1 MATGSFGGNT
11 LGTSMYDKLQNAMN
25 ALTAASNEILQAMH
39 SVDEE
44 TDRNVVPQL
53 QRMNDEVRMLQT
65 RIASFMARGARK
77 PPSP

>member
-1 MATGSFGGNT
+1 
-11 LGTSMYDKLQNAMN
+11 MYDKLQNAMN

-65 RIASFMARGARK
+65 RIALFMARGARK